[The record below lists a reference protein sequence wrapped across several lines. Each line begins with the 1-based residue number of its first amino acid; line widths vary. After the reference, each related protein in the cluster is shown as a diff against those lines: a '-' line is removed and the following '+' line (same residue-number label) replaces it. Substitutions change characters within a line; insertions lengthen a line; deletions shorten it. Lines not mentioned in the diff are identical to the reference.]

1 MKRTI
6 AFVLILTCLLTAL
19 SGCGKKEVDPRA
31 LVDELLENADFTDS
45 LNELDAVIV
54 PMLYTGVDSADIQDV
69 ISYAGTGATAEEIT
83 VFTAKDGTAADR
95 LLAAAKEHVADRIE
109 SFKNYGPAAAMAL
122 EDAVVEK
129 SGNHVIVVVCSDS
142 KTAAK
147 IVDKHT

>member
-6 AFVLILTCLLTAL
+6 AILLILACLFTAL
-19 SGCGKKEVDPRA
+19 AGCGKKEVDPRA
-31 LVDELLENADFTDS
+31 LVDDLLKNAAFTDS

-54 PMLYTGVDSADIQDV
+54 PMLYTGADSADIQAV

-83 VFTAKDGTAADR
+83 VFTARDAAAADR

-129 SGNHVIVVVCSDS
+129 SGDHVIVVVCSDS

-147 IVDKHT
+147 IVDDYT